1 MAAMRWL
8 FRIIVGT
15 LVAMAVRSILRAGL
29 AVAVV
34 VLGVKSWLGIPTR
47 RIIVEL
53 LSIFMG

>member
-1 MAAMRWL
+1 MRWL
-8 FRIIVGT
+8 FRVIVGT

-34 VLGVKSWLGIPTR
+34 VLGVKSWFGIPTR
-47 RIIVEL
+47 RIIFEL